1 MAENDHT
8 MPQIKGRA
16 ENLLELLT
24 TQVGVKQQ
32 EIDALL
38 DITRAINDNRSE
50 QQLLQIYDLTLLVH
64 LRVKNIAIFL
74 FDEVWNLAFERKI
87 SEAARNLDVEE
98 VLSTY
103 LDVVRFDE
111 DGLERPEILQEF
123 DVIIPV
129 RHKDQALA
137 YVMMGYPHKESYE
150 VMDEKIRFIQAF
162 TNIAVVAIENKK
174 LFKRQ
179 LEQEGMKKELQ
190 LASQVQNMLIPD
202 HLPDNERIQMA
213 AVYQPHR
220 NVGGDYYDFIQLNAN
235 EVVFC
240 IADIS
245 GKGTGAALLMANFQA
260 HVRALMK
267 TSGLDLK
274 SFVSQLNESI
284 LGITRGEKFIT
295 MFLGRY
301 NFSTRQMVYVN
312 CGHNPSILY
321 HDGATQLLTEGCTIL
336 GMFDELPS
344 VKVGK
349 IDIPPNAVIINYT
362 DGVTDVQNAKGLSYS
377 TDHMVHF
384 LQRHPETDM
393 HNLLKGVMNE
403 IYRFKGEMEYVDDIS
418 LLAMR
423 IY

>member
-1 MAENDHT
+1 

-24 TQVGVKQQ
+24 QEVGVKQQ

-64 LRVKNIAIFL
+64 LRVKKIAIFL
-74 FDEVWNLAFERKI
+74 HDEGWHLAFERKV
-87 SEAARNLDVEE
+87 SEAVRLLDVERE
-98 VLSTY
+98 LSEY
-103 LDVVRFDE
+103 ADVVRFDK
-111 DGLERPEILQEF
+111 DGLERPEILGEF

-137 YVMMGYPHKESYE
+137 YVLMSYPHKESYE
-150 VMDEKIRFIQAF
+150 IMDEKIRFIQAF

-190 LASQVQNMLIPD
+190 LASQVQSMLIPD
-202 HLPDNERIQMA
+202 HLPDNERMQMA

-220 NVGGDYYDFIQLNAN
+220 NVGGDYYDYIQLSPN

-260 HVRALMK
+260 HVRALMQ
-267 TSGLDLK
+267 SAGLNLK
-274 SFVSQLNESI
+274 SFVRQLNENI

-301 NFSTRQMVYVN
+301 NFSARQLAYVN

-321 HDGATQLLTEGCTIL
+321 NGGETTLLTEGCTIL

-344 VKVGK
+344 VKVGT
-349 IDIPPNAVIINYT
+349 ITIPPDSVIINYT
-362 DGVTDVQNAKGLSYS
+362 DGVTDVQNAKGLNYS
-377 TDHMVHF
+377 TDHMVHY

-393 HNLLKGVMNE
+393 PGLVRGVMNE
-403 IYRFKGEMEYVDDIS
+403 IYLFKGEMEYVDDIS
-418 LLAMR
+418 ILAMK
-423 IY
+423 IF

>member
-213 AVYQPHR
+213 AVYQPRR

>member
-1 MAENDHT
+1 

-16 ENLLELLT
+16 ENLMELLT

-74 FDEVWNLAFERKI
+74 HDETWNLAFERKI
-87 SEAARNLDVEE
+87 TEAARAIDVEKE
-98 VLSTY
+98 LSPYT
-103 LDVVRFDE
+103 DVVRFDE
-111 DGLERPEILQEF
+111 DGLERPEALAEF
-123 DVIIPV
+123 DVVLPV

-137 YVMMGYPHKESYE
+137 YVLMGYPHKESYE

-190 LASQVQNMLIPD
+190 LASQVQSMLIPD
-202 HLPDNERIQMA
+202 HLPDDDRIQMA

-220 NVGGDYYDFIQLNAN
+220 NVGGDYYDFIELSNN

-267 TSGLDLK
+267 TSGQDLK
-274 SFVSQLNESI
+274 AFVRQLNENI
-284 LGITRGEKFIT
+284 LVITRGEKFIT

-301 NFSTRQMVYVN
+301 NYSTRQLVYVN
-312 CGHNPSILY
+312 CGHNPSMLY
-321 HDGATQLLTEGCTIL
+321 HGGETLLLTEGCTIL
-336 GMFDELPS
+336 GMFDQLPS
-344 VKVGK
+344 VKTGSIQV
-349 IDIPPNAVIINYT
+349 PPGSVIINYT
-362 DGVTDVQNAKGLSYS
+362 DGVTDVQNEKGLSYS
-377 TDHMVHF
+377 TDHIIHY
-384 LQRHPETDM
+384 LQRHPDTDM
-393 HNLLKGVMNE
+393 HQLVRGIMNE

-418 LLAMR
+418 ILTMR
-423 IY
+423 IK

>member
-1 MAENDHT
+1 

-50 QQLLQIYDLTLLVH
+50 AQLLQIYDLTLLVH
-64 LRVKNIAIFL
+64 LRVRNIAIFL
-74 FDEVWNLAFERKI
+74 FDESWNLAFQRGI
-87 SEAARNLDVEE
+87 SEAVRGLDVESA
-98 VLSTY
+98 LGGFT
-103 LDVVRFDE
+103 DVVRFDE
-111 DGLERPEILQEF
+111 DGIERPEILSEF
-123 DVIIPV
+123 DVVLPV
-129 RHKDQALA
+129 RHKDHALA
-137 YVMMGYPHKESYE
+137 YVLMGYPHKESYE

-190 LASQVQNMLIPD
+190 LASQVQSMLIPD
-202 HLPDNERIQMA
+202 HLPDNERIQVA

-220 NVGGDYYDFIQLNAN
+220 NVGGDYYDFIPLSVN

-260 HVRALMK
+260 HVRALMR
-267 TSGLDLK
+267 TAGLDLQA
-274 SFVSQLNESI
+274 FVRQLNENI

-301 NFSTRQMVYVN
+301 NFYSRQLAYVN
-312 CGHNPSILY
+312 CGHNPS
-321 HDGATQLLTEGCTIL
+321 LLFQGSDPVLLSEGCTIL

-344 VKVGK
+344 VRVGQVEV
-349 IDIPPNAVIINYT
+349 PPGSVILNYT

-377 TDHMVHF
+377 TDHMAHY
-384 LQRHPETDM
+384 LKRHPNTDM
-393 HNLLKGVMNE
+393 QGLVRGIMNE
-403 IYRFKGEMEYVDDIS
+403 IYLFKGEMEYVDDIS

-423 IY
+423 VF

>member
-1 MAENDHT
+1 

-74 FDEVWNLAFERKI
+74 HDETWNLAFERKI
-87 SEAARNLDVEE
+87 SEAARSLDV
-98 VLSTY
+98 VRDLSRY
-103 LDVVRFDE
+103 IDVVRFDE
-111 DGLERPEILQEF
+111 DGIERPESLREF
-123 DVIIPV
+123 DVILPV
-129 RHKDQALA
+129 LHKEQALA
-137 YVMMGYPHKESYE
+137 YVLMGYPHKESYE

-190 LASQVQNMLIPD
+190 LATQVQNMLIPT

-220 NVGGDYYDFIQLNAN
+220 NVGGDYYDYIELNPN

-267 TSGLDLK
+267 TAGLHLNE
-274 SFVSQLNESI
+274 FVRQLNENM

-301 NFSTRQMVYVN
+301 NYLTRQLTYVN
-312 CGHNPSILY
+312 CGHNPSILF
-321 HDGATQLLTEGCTIL
+321 HEGEARLLTEGCTIL

-344 VKVGK
+344 VSVGN
-349 IDIPPNAVIINYT
+349 IAIPPNAVIINYT
-362 DGVTDVQNAKGLSYS
+362 DGITDVQNAKGLSYS
-377 TDHMVHF
+377 SDHMVHY
-384 LQRHPETDM
+384 LQRHPATEM
-393 HNLLKGVMNE
+393 QGLVKGIMNE

-418 LLAMR
+418 ILAMR
-423 IY
+423 IK